1 MQNLID
7 LIRKYQFVFV
17 FILLQIIAMMLIV
30 NRNTF
35 HRFAFLNTTNA
46 MVGGFLET
54 QSDIK
59 GYFELKNQ
67 NIRLQDENAALRAQL
82 CALEKMYFEVADTFP
97 IVELDSNIEFI
108 QSRIINVSKQ
118 DNNQF
123 LTINKGANH
132 GIKKHMGVIST
143 TGVVGKTL
151 YVSDYYTIV
160 MSVLN
165 ESSFLNVKV
174 GAGEESWDGSLH
186 WTGER
191 SGYSHINSI
200 SKYAEVSVGDSVYTN
215 NYSTTFPENVLV
227 GTVSDVGLN
236 ADNQFYKIEVKLSHD
251 FNNLDAVY
259 ILKDLQEEE
268 RLILE
273 DSIQHVSR

>member
-7 LIRKYQFVFV
+7 LIRKYLFVFV
-17 FILLQIIAMMLIV
+17 FIFLQIIALILVV

-35 HRFAFLNTTNA
+35 HRFAYLNTTNA
-46 MVGGFLET
+46 LVGSFLET
-54 QSDIK
+54 QADIT

-82 CALEKMYFEVADTFP
+82 CALEKSYFEVTDTFP
-97 IVELDSNIEFI
+97 GQTLDSNISFI

-118 DNNQF
+118 DQNQF
-123 LTINKGANH
+123 LTINKGAKH

-151 YVSDYYTIV
+151 YVSDYFSIL
-160 MSVLN
+160 MSLLH
-165 ESSFLNVKV
+165 ESSYLNVKV
-174 GAGEESWDGSLH
+174 GDENSNGSLH
-186 WTGER
+186 WNDKKD
-191 SGYSHINSI
+191 GYCHINSI
-200 SKYAEVSVGDSVYTN
+200 SKYAVINIGDSVYTN
-215 NYSTTFPENVLV
+215 NYSTTFPENILV
-227 GTVSDVGLN
+227 GTVSNASLN
-236 ADNQFYKIEVKLSHD
+236 SDNQFFEIEVKLSND

-259 ILKDLQEEE
+259 LLNDLQEDE

-273 DSIQHVSR
+273 DSITHVTK